1 MRDDLI
7 VTGGVGS
14 VLACDSVLNPVMD
27 PVSVLLS
34 THVAATVSINEPK
47 NPKIASRT
55 ITRVRRFVLVF
66 DCERCTGRT
75 CVPISWI
82 ARCCIPVSCVL
93 MSCIL
98 IRSYSLQDIVTKLEV
113 LMRKSATCP
122 QFFCSF
128 TKRNANGS
136 AFGSCGSIHYGISII
151 VPHFSGK
158 NTLLKPNQPALL
170 KRHHMCSP
178 THPKREKERGAACP
192 GKLRHALSLPLS
204 PPQAASLSR
213 GI

>member
-1 MRDDLI
+1 
-7 VTGGVGS
+7 
-14 VLACDSVLNPVMD
+14 MD

-55 ITRVRRFVLVF
+55 ITRVRRFVLVL
-66 DCERCTGRT
+66 DRERCTGRT
-75 CVPISWI
+75 CVPISWM

-98 IRSYSLQDIVTKLEV
+98 IRSYSLQDLAAKLEV
-113 LMRKSATCP
+113 LLRKSATCP
-122 QFFCSF
+122 QFFWSF

-136 AFGSCGSIHYGISII
+136 AFGSCRSIYCGTSII

-158 NTLLKPNQPALL
+158 NTLKCDITCPRQGPTYVLDKSAL
-170 KRHHMCSP
+170 P
-178 THPKREKERGAACP
+178 V
-192 GKLRHALSLPLS
+192 
-204 PPQAASLSR
+204 PQTGSYSFASLVAIARRTVEAESVTLPGR
-213 GI
+213 TTAQTGGSGRW